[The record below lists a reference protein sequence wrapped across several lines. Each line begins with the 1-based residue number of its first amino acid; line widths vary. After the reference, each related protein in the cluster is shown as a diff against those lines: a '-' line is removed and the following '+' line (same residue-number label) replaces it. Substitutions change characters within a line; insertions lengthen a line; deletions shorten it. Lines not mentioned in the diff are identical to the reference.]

1 MNRHGWDQYRK
12 EGLVELGR
20 IKESLTLANSF
31 AQKEI
36 LDRYIEIYREKNE
49 LGICAASLCSDSV
62 KDKQTE
68 SDVQKYIHSI
78 ISRLKPNIDK
88 FYLSDEGKN
97 SAFEMYFI
105 AEKGDYKLGVRPRK
119 KTNQTFDEVELV
131 KYNEREHFI
140 IKAKPTL
147 ITIVSIVFLVI
158 SSFFVVGA
166 LLIYFVA
173 TKSMI
178 YFVSLPLLLFGIFL
192 LYAGIVLNK
201 VPSRRLVNVVGKY
214 FFKIKQ
220 QELSLVSYRGKC
232 TVKGCP
238 GFFSLSNNFQ
248 KGSGYI
254 AACSEYPSEHRY
266 NIDTM
271 TLQGTRIKMP

>member
-1 MNRHGWDQYRK
+1 MGRHGWDQYRK

-97 SAFEMYFI
+97 SVFEVYFI

-131 KYNEREHFI
+131 KYNEHKHII
-140 IKAKPTL
+140 IKVKPTL

-158 SSFFVVGA
+158 SSFFIVGA
-166 LLIYFVA
+166 MLIYFVA
-173 TKSMI
+173 AQSI
-178 YFVSLPLLLFGIFL
+178 FYFVSLSLLLFGVFL
-192 LYAGIVLNK
+192 LYTGILLNK
-201 VPSRRLVNVVGKY
+201 LPSRRLVNIVAKY
-214 FFKIKQ
+214 FLKIKQ
-220 QELSLVSYRGKC
+220 QDLTVVSYSGEC
-232 TVKGCP
+232 TVKGCH
-238 GFFSLSNNFQ
+238 GFASLSNNFQ
-248 KGSGYI
+248 KESGYI